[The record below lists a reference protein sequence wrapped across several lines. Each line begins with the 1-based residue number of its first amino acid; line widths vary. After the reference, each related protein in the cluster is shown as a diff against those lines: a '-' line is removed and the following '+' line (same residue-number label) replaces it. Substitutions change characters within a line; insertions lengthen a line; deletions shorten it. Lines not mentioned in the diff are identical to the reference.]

1 VAGAAA
7 GGLAT
12 LSPANFEEL
21 VLASPK
27 LWIVL
32 FTDGLECGPC
42 KTAQTNMMRLSAGLG
57 QAGLEED
64 VAVRAIAA
72 AAAAATAVPP
82 ASRCLVVRARS
93 ARRSGRASS
102 SSSSLRTGC
111 R

>member
-72 AAAAATAVPP
+72 AAAATAVPP